1 MIGIT
6 AEVFRTQEGDL
17 AEEVDDGPWLG
28 LFDIEPSFAIGE
40 ITKEAIGVFDGVDEG
55 AAGTV
60 IGALE
65 KVLKQR
71 GIGEERRGIKGEV
84 KRLP

>member
-1 MIGIT
+1 MMVLG
-6 AEVFRTQEGDL
+6 
-17 AEEVDDGPWLG
+17 G
-28 LFDIEPSFAIGE
+28 LFDIEPSFAIGK

-65 KVLKQR
+65 KVLK
-71 GIGEERRGIKGEV
+71 
-84 KRLP
+84 

>member
-17 AEEVDDGPWLG
+17 AEEGDDGPWPG
-28 LFDIEPSFAIGE
+28 LFDIEPSFAIGK

-60 IGALE
+60 IGVLE

-71 GIGEERRGIKGEV
+71 GIGEGRKTRDQG
-84 KRLP
+84 RS

>member
-6 AEVFRTQEGDL
+6 AKVFRTQEGDL
-17 AEEVDDGPWLG
+17 AEEGDDGPWPG
-28 LFDIEPSFAIGE
+28 LFDIEPSFAVGE

-71 GIGEERRGIKGEV
+71 GIGEGRKTRDQG
-84 KRLP
+84 RS

>member
-6 AEVFRTQEGDL
+6 AEVFHTQEGNL
-17 AEEVDDGPWLG
+17 AEEGDDGPWPG
-28 LFDIEPSFAIGE
+28 LFDIEPLFAGGA
-40 ITKEAIGVFDGVDEG
+40 ITKEASGGFDGVDAG

-71 GIGEERRGIKGEV
+71 GVGEGRKTRDQG
-84 KRLP
+84 RS